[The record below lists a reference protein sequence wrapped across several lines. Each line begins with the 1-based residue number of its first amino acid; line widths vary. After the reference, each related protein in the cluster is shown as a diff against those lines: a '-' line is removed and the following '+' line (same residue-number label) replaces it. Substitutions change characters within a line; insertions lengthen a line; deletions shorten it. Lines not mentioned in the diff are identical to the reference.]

1 MTDQDNAHRQEIA
14 RRVEYWRRRRGLTR
28 QVFADR
34 MGRSLAWAYKISSG
48 DRQLDRLSVL
58 QQITAVLDVDLAVL
72 ISVEEA
78 ERVQQCPDAAEVTAL
93 AAALQ
98 RYDGILA
105 DGPVSEQPNLAR
117 LRRRVHYAW
126 SAFQAS
132 NYTALSGALP
142 ELLVDLQQAQKACA
156 DAEHDSI
163 VELLIQAYQLA
174 AEAAFKLD
182 RVDLGWL
189 AADRALILAEQLG
202 ELALIGA
209 TARRVAHALMATSG
223 GAPHAIALVQ
233 ATADRLAAGLGG
245 ASPAYLSAYGML
257 FLKGSIAAA
266 RSGNAGLARDLH
278 TEARQVAVRL
288 GPNPNVQ
295 WSNFGTANAA
305 VHRVA
310 ALARLHEGGRV
321 VEEAGRIPPGELDTL
336 ARERRADYLLDVARG
351 WAQCGRREQAV
362 SALLDADQLAPQ
374 EVRCRPAAR
383 QLISELAH
391 SYPRGT
397 SPSVPFQRLA
407 RLAGV
412 AT

>member
-189 AADRALILAEQLG
+189 AADRALIL
-202 ELALIGA
+202 
-209 TARRVAHALMATSG
+209 
-223 GAPHAIALVQ
+223 
-233 ATADRLAAGLGG
+233 
-245 ASPAYLSAYGML
+245 
-257 FLKGSIAAA
+257 
-266 RSGNAGLARDLH
+266 
-278 TEARQVAVRL
+278 
-288 GPNPNVQ
+288 
-295 WSNFGTANAA
+295 
-305 VHRVA
+305 
-310 ALARLHEGGRV
+310 
-321 VEEAGRIPPGELDTL
+321 
-336 ARERRADYLLDVARG
+336 
-351 WAQCGRREQAV
+351 
-362 SALLDADQLAPQ
+362 
-374 EVRCRPAAR
+374 
-383 QLISELAH
+383 
-391 SYPRGT
+391 
-397 SPSVPFQRLA
+397 
-407 RLAGV
+407 
-412 AT
+412 